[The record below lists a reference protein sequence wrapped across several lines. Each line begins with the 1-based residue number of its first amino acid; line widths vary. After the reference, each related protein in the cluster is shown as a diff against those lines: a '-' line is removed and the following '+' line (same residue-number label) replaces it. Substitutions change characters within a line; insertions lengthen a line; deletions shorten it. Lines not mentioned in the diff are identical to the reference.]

1 MFNFLN
7 EININSHE
15 ILGNLHIN
23 LINPKTNKPYSIV
36 VFVGE
41 NGCGKTTLLTELSK
55 TPGHHFVFL
64 RQNSMFV
71 GLSNES
77 YKLICGKDDLYP
89 IQNNEDLTGGM
100 NVFSLRA
107 NNTANNTVACIELL
121 KSLNDESLIEIY
133 KSGKLDHSRC
143 GGEATR
149 IIDGKKDFFDLNT
162 LSSGQ
167 QEILLKLKTLK
178 QAQVAT
184 DFVLLDE
191 PETSLHPRWQ
201 KRIVYLIRDIIA
213 DKDGNIPQL
222 FVATH
227 SEKVLES
234 LISND
239 DALIIRL
246 FKEEKVIK
254 AETIRQMDLCLPTT
268 TFAELDYVVFHISS
282 LDYHDELFN
291 YFQFLIDKNSTVAV
305 DEKLQLYGTKVFKE
319 EMKKYEK
326 TRVYT
331 VHNRPY
337 TTNTLPTYIRDFF
350 HHPNEIKVP
359 SDDEIKLSIS
369 FLRIIIKYLIDRG
382 FDNKEE

>member
-1 MFNFLN
+1 MFNYLN

-23 LINPKTNKPYSIV
+23 LINSKTNKPYSVV

-41 NGCGKTTLLTELSK
+41 NGCGKTTLLTEISK
-55 TPGHHFVFL
+55 TAGHHFVFL

-77 YKLICGKDDLYP
+77 YKLISGKDELYP
-89 IQNNEDLTGGM
+89 IHNNDDLIGGM
-100 NVFSLRA
+100 NGFSLRV
-107 NNTANNTVACIELL
+107 NNTANNKAACIELL
-121 KSLNDESLIEIY
+121 KSLNDEALIEIY
-133 KSGKLDHSRC
+133 ESGKLDHSRC

-178 QAQVAT
+178 QAQVDT

-201 KRIVYLIRDIIA
+201 KRIIYLIRDIIA
-213 DKDGNIPQL
+213 DKDNNTPQL

-234 LISND
+234 LIGKD
-239 DALIIRL
+239 DVLIVRL
-246 FKEEKVIK
+246 FKDNDKIGY
-254 AETIRQMDLCLPTT
+254 ETIEQMKLLLPKP
-268 TFAELDYVVFHISS
+268 TFAELNYVIFKMDSYEYCS
-282 LDYHDELFN
+282 ELYDLIEWRTN
-291 YFQFLIDKNSTVAV
+291 KHKATKIDKIITDSVFFDSSIHTLEWVNDLNGDITNSVAV
-305 DEKLQLYGTKVFKE
+305 YCRN
-319 EMKKYEK
+319 Y
-326 TRVYT
+326 
-331 VHNRPY
+331 
-337 TTNTLPTYIRDFF
+337 F
-350 HHPNEIKVP
+350 HHPKDRKEPTQKQLHDAI
-359 SDDEIKLSIS
+359 ELLRSIVS
-369 FLRIIIKYLIDRG
+369 NY
-382 FDNKEE
+382 

>member
-1 MFNFLN
+1 MKTMFSYLS
-7 EININSHE
+7 EIDIQNHE

-23 LINPKTNKPYSIV
+23 LINPNTNKPYSIV

-41 NGCGKTTLLTELSK
+41 NGCGKTTLLTKLSE
-55 TPGHHFVFL
+55 TPEHHFVFL

-77 YKLICGKDDLYP
+77 YKLICGKDNLYP
-89 IQNNEDLTGGM
+89 IQNNEDLRGGM
-100 NVFSLRA
+100 NVYSLRTNNVA
-107 NNTANNTVACIELL
+107 NNTAACIELL

-133 KSGKLDHSRC
+133 KSGKLDNSRC

-178 QAQVAT
+178 QAQAAT

-213 DKDGNIPQL
+213 DKDGNVPQL

-234 LISND
+234 LIGNED
-239 DALIIRL
+239 VLIVRL
-246 FKEEKVIK
+246 FKEEKEIK
-254 AETIRQMDLCLPTT
+254 SETISQMDLRLPTP
-268 TFAELDYVVFHISS
+268 TFAELDYVVFHIPS
-282 LDYHDELFN
+282 LDYHDQLLNRMADLFGIEVISD
-291 YFQFLIDKNSTVAV
+291 IDKTIRKHPLYTKREYGKVWIGAV
-305 DEKLQLYGTKVFKE
+305 KHTTKH
-319 EMKKYEK
+319 Y
-326 TRVYT
+326 R
-331 VHNRPY
+331 
-337 TTNTLPTYIRDFF
+337 TLPVYIRNYF
-350 HHPNEIKVP
+350 HHPRDGTAPTEKEVVKSIK
-359 SDDEIKLSIS
+359 
-369 FLRIIIKYLIDRG
+369 FLRTIIKSKI
-382 FDNKEE
+382 NE

>member
-1 MFNFLN
+1 MFSYLS
-7 EININSHE
+7 EIDIQNHE

-23 LINPKTNKPYSIV
+23 LINPNTNKPYSIV

-41 NGCGKTTLLTELSK
+41 NGCGKTTLLTKLSE
-55 TPGHHFVFL
+55 TPEHHFVFL

-77 YKLICGKDDLYP
+77 YKLICGKDNLYP
-89 IQNNEDLTGGM
+89 IQNNEDLRGGM
-100 NVFSLRA
+100 NVYSLRTNNVA
-107 NNTANNTVACIELL
+107 NNTAACIELL

-133 KSGKLDHSRC
+133 KSGKLDNSRC

-178 QAQVAT
+178 QAQAAT

-213 DKDGNIPQL
+213 DKDGNVPQL

-234 LISND
+234 LIGNED
-239 DALIIRL
+239 VLIVRL
-246 FKEEKVIK
+246 FKEEKEIK
-254 AETIRQMDLCLPTT
+254 SETISQMDLRLPTP
-268 TFAELDYVVFHISS
+268 TFAELDYVVFHIPS

-291 YFQFLIDKNSTVAV
+291 YFQFLIGKNSTIAV
-305 DEKLQLYGTKVFKE
+305 DEKILFYGTKLFKDGIH
-319 EMKKYEK
+319 KFEK
-326 TRVYT
+326 TRVFI
-331 VHNRPY
+331 VHKQPNI
-337 TTNTLPTYIRDFF
+337 TNTLPTYIRDFF
-350 HHPNEIKVP
+350 HHPNEIEKP
-359 SDDEIKLSIS
+359 TEDEVIKSIN
-369 FLRIIIKYLIDRG
+369 FLRQLISYLVDRG
-382 FDNKEE
+382 FGSKEK

>member
-41 NGCGKTTLLTELSK
+41 NGCGKTTLLTELSQ

>member
-55 TPGHHFVFL
+55 TSGHHFVFL

-107 NNTANNTVACIELL
+107 NNTANNTAACIELL

-369 FLRIIIKYLIDRG
+369 FLRTLIKYLIDRG